1 MNALA
6 SKAGSMSFDT
16 SLCVYCGSGLGVDSR
31 HVEAAR
37 DLGRLLAARR
47 IRLIYGGARIGL
59 MGTLADAALGAG
71 GEVVGIIPGHL
82 DKTELGHR
90 GATELIVVDSMHR
103 RKYMMFELSDAFA
116 ILPGGLGTLDEAF
129 EMLTWRK
136 LGLHDKP
143 VLLVDIAGYWQS
155 LLRLIDHVI
164 AQGFAG
170 PTDRDLYK
178 VVSTV
183 EELVQAVETAPR
195 PTLVAQPERL

>member
-1 MNALA
+1 
-6 SKAGSMSFDT
+6 MSFDT

-31 HVEAAR
+31 HLEAAR
-37 DLGRLLAARR
+37 DLGRLLASRR

-164 AQGFAG
+164 AQGFAA

>member
-1 MNALA
+1 
-6 SKAGSMSFDT
+6 MSFES

-31 HVEAAR
+31 HLEAAR
-37 DLGRLLAARR
+37 DLGRLLAERH

-90 GATELIVVDSMHR
+90 GATELIVVDSMHE
-103 RKYMMFELSDAFA
+103 RKYMMFEQSDAFA
-116 ILPGGLGTLDEAF
+116 IMPGGLGTLDETF

-143 VLLVDIAGYWQS
+143 IILVDIAGYWRP
-155 LLRLIDHVI
+155 LLALIDHVI
-164 AQGFAG
+164 IQGFAA

-178 VVSTV
+178 VVTSV

-195 PTLVAQPERL
+195 PKTAAQPERL

>member
-1 MNALA
+1 
-6 SKAGSMSFDT
+6 MSFES

-31 HVEAAR
+31 HLEAAR
-37 DLGRLLAARR
+37 DLGRLLAERH

-59 MGTLADAALGAG
+59 MGTLADAALAAG

-90 GATELIVVDSMHR
+90 GATELIVVDSMHE
-103 RKYMMFELSDAFA
+103 RKYMMFEQSDAFA
-116 ILPGGLGTLDEAF
+116 ILPGGLGTLDETF

-143 VLLVDIAGYWQS
+143 IILVDIAGYWRP
-155 LLRLIDHVI
+155 LLGLIDHVI
-164 AQGFAG
+164 IQGFAA

-178 VVSTV
+178 VVTTV
-183 EELVQAVETAPR
+183 EELVAAVETAPR
-195 PTLVAQPERL
+195 PKTAAQPERL

>member
-1 MNALA
+1 
-6 SKAGSMSFDT
+6 MSFET
-16 SLCVYCGSGLGVDSR
+16 SLCVYCGSALGVDSR
-31 HVEAAR
+31 IAEAAR
-37 DLGRLLAARR
+37 DLGRLLAARH

-59 MGTLADAALGAG
+59 MGTLADAALAAG

-90 GATELIVVDSMHR
+90 GATELIVVDSMHE
-103 RKYMMFELSDAFA
+103 RKYMMFEESDAFA
-116 ILPGGLGTLDEAF
+116 ILPGGLGTLDETF

-143 VLLVDIAGYWQS
+143 IILVDVAGYWRP
-155 LLRLIDHVI
+155 LLGLIDHVI
-164 AQGFAG
+164 GQGFAA

-183 EELVQAVETAPR
+183 EELVAAVETAPR
-195 PTLVAQPERL
+195 PKTAAQPERL

>member
-1 MNALA
+1 
-6 SKAGSMSFDT
+6 MSFDT

-37 DLGRLLAARR
+37 DLGRLLATRR

-103 RKYMMFELSDAFA
+103 RKFMMFELSDAFA

-143 VLLVDIAGYWQS
+143 IILVDIAGYWRP
-155 LLRLIDHVI
+155 LLGLIDHVI
-164 AQGFAG
+164 VQGFAA

-178 VVSTV
+178 VVSSV
-183 EELVQAVETAPR
+183 EELVAAVETAPR
-195 PTLVAQPERL
+195 PKTAAQPERL

>member
-1 MNALA
+1 
-6 SKAGSMSFDT
+6 MSFES

-31 HVEAAR
+31 HLEAAR
-37 DLGRLLAARR
+37 DLGRLLAERR

-59 MGTLADAALGAG
+59 MGTLADAALAAG

-90 GATELIVVDSMHR
+90 GATELIVVDSMHE
-103 RKYMMFELSDAFA
+103 RKYMMFEESDAFA
-116 ILPGGLGTLDEAF
+116 IMPGGLGTLDETF

-143 VLLVDIAGYWQS
+143 IILVDIAGYWRP
-155 LLRLIDHVI
+155 LLALIDHVI
-164 AQGFAG
+164 IQGFAA

-178 VVSTV
+178 VVTNV
-183 EELVQAVETAPR
+183 AELVQAVETAPR
-195 PTLVAQPERL
+195 PKTAAQPERL

>member
-1 MNALA
+1 
-6 SKAGSMSFDT
+6 MSFET
-16 SLCVYCGSGLGVDSR
+16 SLCVYCGSALGVDSR
-31 HVEAAR
+31 IAEAAR
-37 DLGRLLAARR
+37 DLGRLLAARH

-59 MGTLADAALGAG
+59 MGTLADAALAAG

-90 GATELIVVDSMHR
+90 GATELIVVDSMHE
-103 RKYMMFELSDAFA
+103 RKYMMFEESDAFA
-116 ILPGGLGTLDEAF
+116 ILPGGLGTLDETF

-143 VLLVDIAGYWQS
+143 IILVDIAGYWRP
-155 LLRLIDHVI
+155 LLGLIDHVI
-164 AQGFAG
+164 VQGFAA

-183 EELVQAVETAPR
+183 EELVAAVETAPR
-195 PTLVAQPERL
+195 PKTAAQPERL

>member
-1 MNALA
+1 
-6 SKAGSMSFDT
+6 MSFET
-16 SLCVYCGSGLGVDSR
+16 SLCVYCGSALGVDSR
-31 HVEAAR
+31 IAEAAR
-37 DLGRLLAARR
+37 DLGRLLAERH

-59 MGTLADAALGAG
+59 MGTLADACLAAG

-90 GATELIVVDSMHR
+90 GATELIVVDSMHE
-103 RKYMMFELSDAFA
+103 RKYMMFEESDAFA
-116 ILPGGLGTLDEAF
+116 ILPGGLGTLDETF

-143 VLLVDIAGYWQS
+143 IILVDIAGYWRP
-155 LLRLIDHVI
+155 LLGLIDHIIV
-164 AQGFAG
+164 QGFAA

-183 EELVQAVETAPR
+183 EELVAAVETAPR
-195 PTLVAQPERL
+195 PKTAAQPERL

>member
-1 MNALA
+1 
-6 SKAGSMSFDT
+6 MSFES

-31 HVEAAR
+31 HLEAAR
-37 DLGRLLAARR
+37 DLGRLLAERH

-59 MGTLADAALGAG
+59 MGTLADAALAAG

-90 GATELIVVDSMHR
+90 GATELIVVDSMHE
-103 RKYMMFELSDAFA
+103 RKYMMFEQSDAFA
-116 ILPGGLGTLDEAF
+116 ILPGGLGTLDETF

-143 VLLVDIAGYWQS
+143 IILVDIAGYWRP
-155 LLRLIDHVI
+155 LLSLIDHVI
-164 AQGFAG
+164 IQGFAA

-178 VVSTV
+178 VVSTI
-183 EELVQAVETAPR
+183 EELVEAVECAPR
-195 PTLVAQPERL
+195 PRLAAQPERL

>member
-1 MNALA
+1 
-6 SKAGSMSFDT
+6 MSFDT

-37 DLGRLLAARR
+37 DLGRLLATRR

-59 MGTLADAALGAG
+59 MGTLADAALVAG

-164 AQGFAG
+164 AQGFAA

>member
-1 MNALA
+1 
-6 SKAGSMSFDT
+6 MSFET
-16 SLCVYCGSGLGVDSR
+16 SLCVYCGSALGVDSR
-31 HVEAAR
+31 IAEAAR
-37 DLGRLLAARR
+37 DLGRLLAARH

-59 MGTLADAALGAG
+59 MGTLADAALAAG

-90 GATELIVVDSMHR
+90 GATELIVVDSMHE
-103 RKYMMFELSDAFA
+103 RKYMMFEESDAFA
-116 ILPGGLGTLDEAF
+116 ILPGGLGTLDETF

-143 VLLVDIAGYWQS
+143 IILVDIAGYWRP
-155 LLRLIDHVI
+155 LLGLIDHVI
-164 AQGFAG
+164 GQGFAA

-183 EELVQAVETAPR
+183 EELVAAVETAPR
-195 PTLVAQPERL
+195 PKTAAQPERL

>member
-1 MNALA
+1 
-6 SKAGSMSFDT
+6 MSFES

-31 HVEAAR
+31 HLEAAR
-37 DLGRLLAARR
+37 DLGRLLAQRH

-59 MGTLADAALGAG
+59 MGTLADATLAAG

-90 GATELIVVDSMHR
+90 GATELIVVDSMHE
-103 RKYMMFELSDAFA
+103 RKYMMFEQSDAFA
-116 ILPGGLGTLDEAF
+116 ILPGGLGTLDETF

-143 VLLVDIAGYWQS
+143 IILVDIAGYWRP
-155 LLRLIDHVI
+155 LLGLIDHVI
-164 AQGFAG
+164 IQGFAA

-178 VVSTV
+178 VVTTV
-183 EELVQAVETAPR
+183 EELVAAVETAPR
-195 PTLVAQPERL
+195 PRTAAQPERL

>member
-1 MNALA
+1 
-6 SKAGSMSFDT
+6 MSFET
-16 SLCVYCGSGLGVDSR
+16 SLCVYCGSALGVDSR
-31 HVEAAR
+31 IAEAAR
-37 DLGRLLAARR
+37 DLARLLAARH

-59 MGTLADAALGAG
+59 MGTLADAALAAG

-90 GATELIVVDSMHR
+90 GATELIVVDSMHE
-103 RKYMMFELSDAFA
+103 RKYMMFEESDAFA
-116 ILPGGLGTLDEAF
+116 ILPGGLGTLDETF

-143 VLLVDIAGYWQS
+143 IILVDVAGYWRP
-155 LLRLIDHVI
+155 LLGLIDHVI
-164 AQGFAG
+164 GQGFAA

-183 EELVQAVETAPR
+183 EELVAAVETAPR
-195 PTLVAQPERL
+195 PKTAAQPERL

>member
-1 MNALA
+1 
-6 SKAGSMSFDT
+6 MSFDT

-59 MGTLADAALGAG
+59 MGTLADSALTAG

-82 DKTELGHR
+82 DKTEFGHR

-129 EMLTWRK
+129 EILTWRK

-143 VLLVDIAGYWQS
+143 VVRRHRRLLAALAGVDRPCDRPRLRRPVRPRSLQHRRHGRGAGGGG
-155 LLRLIDHVI
+155 REG
-164 AQGFAG
+164 AAPEARGPAG
-170 PTDRDLYK
+170 AP
-178 VVSTV
+178 
-183 EELVQAVETAPR
+183 LV
-195 PTLVAQPERL
+195 

>member
-1 MNALA
+1 
-6 SKAGSMSFDT
+6 MSFES

-31 HVEAAR
+31 HLEAAR
-37 DLGRLLAARR
+37 DLGRLLAERR

-59 MGTLADAALGAG
+59 MGALADAALAAG

-90 GATELIVVDSMHR
+90 GATELIVVDSMHE
-103 RKYMMFELSDAFA
+103 RKYMMFEQSDAFA
-116 ILPGGLGTLDEAF
+116 IMPGGLGTLDETF

-143 VLLVDIAGYWQS
+143 IILVDIAGYWRP
-155 LLRLIDHVI
+155 LLGLIDHVI
-164 AQGFAG
+164 VQGFAA

-178 VVSTV
+178 VVSTI
-183 EELVQAVETAPR
+183 EELVAAVETAPR
-195 PTLVAQPERL
+195 PKTAAQPERL

>member
-1 MNALA
+1 
-6 SKAGSMSFDT
+6 MSFDT

-31 HVEAAR
+31 HREAAR
-37 DLGRLLAARR
+37 DLGRLLAQRR

-59 MGTLADAALGAG
+59 MGTLADAALAAG

-116 ILPGGLGTLDEAF
+116 MLPGGLGTLDETF

-143 VLLVDIAGYWQS
+143 IFLVDIAGYWQS
-155 LLRLIDHVI
+155 LLALVDHVI
-164 AQGFAG
+164 AQGFAA

-183 EELVQAVETAPR
+183 EDLVAAAESAPR
-195 PTLVAQPERL
+195 PRLAAQPERL

>member
-1 MNALA
+1 
-6 SKAGSMSFDT
+6 MSFET

-31 HVEAAR
+31 HLEAAR

-116 ILPGGLGTLDEAF
+116 ILPGGLGTLDETF

-143 VLLVDIAGYWQS
+143 ILLVDIAGYWQS
-155 LLRLIDHVI
+155 LLRLVDHVI
-164 AQGFAG
+164 AQGFAA

-178 VVSTV
+178 IVSTV
-183 EELVQAVETAPR
+183 EELVAAVETAPR
-195 PTLVAQPERL
+195 PKLAAQPERL

>member
-1 MNALA
+1 
-6 SKAGSMSFDT
+6 MSFET

-31 HVEAAR
+31 HLEAAR

-59 MGTLADAALGAG
+59 MGTMADAALAAG

-129 EMLTWRK
+129 EMMTWRK

-143 VLLVDIAGYWQS
+143 ILLVDIAGYWQS

-164 AQGFAG
+164 AQGFAA
-170 PTDRDLYK
+170 PTDRELYK

-195 PTLVAQPERL
+195 PKLAAQPERL

>member
-1 MNALA
+1 
-6 SKAGSMSFDT
+6 MSFDT

-59 MGTLADAALGAG
+59 MGTLADSALTAG
-71 GEVVGIIPGHL
+71 GEAVGIIPGHL
-82 DKTELGHR
+82 DKTEFGHR

-129 EMLTWRK
+129 EILTWRK

-143 VLLVDIAGYWQS
+143 VVLVDIAGYWRP
-155 LLRLIDHVI
+155 LLALIDHVI
-164 AQGFAG
+164 GQGFAG
-170 PTDRDLYK
+170 PSDRALY
-178 VVSTV
+178 SIAGTV

-195 PTLVAQPERL
+195 PKLVAQPERL

>member
-1 MNALA
+1 
-6 SKAGSMSFDT
+6 MSFDS
-16 SLCVYCGSGLGVDSR
+16 SLCVYCGSSMGVDRR

-37 DLGRLLAARR
+37 DLGRLLAKRR

-59 MGTLADAALGAG
+59 MGTLADSALTAG

-82 DKTELGHR
+82 DKTEFGHR

-129 EMLTWRK
+129 EILTWRK

-143 VLLVDIAGYWQS
+143 VVLVDIAGYWRP
-155 LLRLIDHVI
+155 LLALIDHVI
-164 AQGFAG
+164 GQGFAG
-170 PTDRDLYK
+170 PSDRALY
-178 VVSTV
+178 SIAGTV
-183 EELVQAVETAPR
+183 EELVEAVEKAPR
-195 PTLVAQPERL
+195 PRLVAQPERL

>member
-1 MNALA
+1 
-6 SKAGSMSFDT
+6 MSFES

-31 HVEAAR
+31 HLEAAR
-37 DLGRLLAARR
+37 DLGRLLAERH

-59 MGTLADAALGAG
+59 MGTLADAALAAG

-90 GATELIVVDSMHR
+90 GATELIVVDSMHE
-103 RKYMMFELSDAFA
+103 RKYMMFEQSDAFA
-116 ILPGGLGTLDEAF
+116 ILPGGLGTLDETF

-143 VLLVDIAGYWQS
+143 IILVDIAGYWRP
-155 LLRLIDHVI
+155 LLSLIDHVI
-164 AQGFAG
+164 IQGFAA

-178 VVSTV
+178 VVTTV
-183 EELVQAVETAPR
+183 EELVAAVETAPR
-195 PTLVAQPERL
+195 PKTAAQPERL

>member
-1 MNALA
+1 
-6 SKAGSMSFDT
+6 MSFES

-31 HVEAAR
+31 HLEAAR
-37 DLGRLLAARR
+37 DLGRLLAQRH

-59 MGTLADAALGAG
+59 MGTLADAALAAG

-90 GATELIVVDSMHR
+90 GATELIVVDSMHE
-103 RKYMMFELSDAFA
+103 RKYMMFEQSDAFA
-116 ILPGGLGTLDEAF
+116 ILPGGLGTLDETF

-143 VLLVDIAGYWQS
+143 IILVDIAGYWRP
-155 LLRLIDHVI
+155 LLSLIDHVI
-164 AQGFAG
+164 IQGFAA

-178 VVSTV
+178 VVTTV
-183 EELVQAVETAPR
+183 EELVAAVETAPR
-195 PTLVAQPERL
+195 PKTAAQPERL

>member
-1 MNALA
+1 
-6 SKAGSMSFDT
+6 MSFDT

-37 DLGRLLAARR
+37 DLGRLLAARG

-59 MGTLADAALGAG
+59 MGTLADAALAAG

-103 RKYMMFELSDAFA
+103 RKFMMFELSDAFA

-164 AQGFAG
+164 AQGFAA
-170 PTDRDLYK
+170 PTDRNLYE

-195 PTLVAQPERL
+195 PKLVAQPERL